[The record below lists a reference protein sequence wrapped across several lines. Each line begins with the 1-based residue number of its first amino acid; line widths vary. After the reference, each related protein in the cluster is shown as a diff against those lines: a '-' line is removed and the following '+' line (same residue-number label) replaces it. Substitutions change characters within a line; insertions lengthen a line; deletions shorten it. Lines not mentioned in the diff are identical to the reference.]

1 MSQGTVTSTDKRD
14 TTERDTI
21 VIKNPPSH
29 AKLKSQLLA
38 LLLLLSSVGGTLGL
52 FCGVPAL
59 ARVTFM
65 WQQVILEHPD
75 GLSR

>member
-14 TTERDTI
+14 TTEQNTI
-21 VIKNPPSH
+21 VIKNSPSR

-38 LLLLLSSVGGTLGL
+38 LLLLVSSAGGTLGL

-59 ARVTFM
+59 ARATFM
-65 WQQVILEHPD
+65 WQEGILEHSD